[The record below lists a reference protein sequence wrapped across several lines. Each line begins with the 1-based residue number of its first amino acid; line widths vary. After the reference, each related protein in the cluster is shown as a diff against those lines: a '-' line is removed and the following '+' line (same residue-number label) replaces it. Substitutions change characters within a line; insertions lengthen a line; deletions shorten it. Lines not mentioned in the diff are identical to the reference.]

1 MAGHSASVEKG
12 AVSFKA
18 PLALADSVV
27 ISRFRQADSVVFSR
41 FPEKEVV
48 EKTYKSKSKGLQ
60 RTLSIYG
67 FLQELNLE
75 HAAPLPKLLSVETV
89 GQSTK
94 LIQEYVGPD
103 YCQHRPVEEDKFWEL
118 HETSAT
124 ELRNLGLMDRISRH
138 KQNWAVRREGMSFSY
153 RAILLDIGHCSLTP
167 LSLKQTLERRVKL

>member
-1 MAGHSASVEKG
+1 MVISRFHQ
-12 AVSFKA
+12 
-18 PLALADSVV
+18 ADSVV
-27 ISRFRQADSVVFSR
+27 ISRFR
-41 FPEKEVV
+41 EKKVV

-67 FLQELNLE
+67 FLRELNLE
-75 HAAPLPKLLSVETV
+75 HAAPLPKLLSVEMA

-103 YCQHRPVEEDKFWEL
+103 YSQHMPVEEDKFWEL

-138 KQNWAVRREGMSFSY
+138 KQNWA
-153 RAILLDIGHCSLTP
+153 LGHTFYVKKQLIFHKKTKFLYNKAYFFIKKICSKNVTIFL
-167 LSLKQTLERRVKL
+167 

>member
-1 MAGHSASVEKG
+1 M
-12 AVSFKA
+12 KA
-18 PLALADSVV
+18 DIGKHAQADSVV
-27 ISRFRQADSVVFSR
+27 ISRFRHGNSVVISR

-48 EKTYKSKSKGLQ
+48 EKTYKSESKGLQ

-67 FLQELNLE
+67 FLRELNLE
-75 HAAPLPKLLSVETV
+75 HAAPLPKLLSVEMA

-103 YCQHRPVEEDKFWEL
+103 CSQHMPVEEDMFWEL

-138 KQNWAVRREGMSFSY
+138 EQKWALRREGMGY
-153 RAILLDIGHCSLTP
+153 RAIFLDIGQCSLTP
-167 LSLKQTLERRVKL
+167 QSLKQTIERRVKL

>member
-1 MAGHSASVEKG
+1 M
-12 AVSFKA
+12 
-18 PLALADSVV
+18 V
-27 ISRFRQADSVVFSR
+27 ISRFHQADSVLISR
-41 FPEKEVV
+41 FREVV

-67 FLQELNLE
+67 FLRELNLE
-75 HAAPLPKLLSVETV
+75 HAAPLPKLLSVQKV

-138 KQNWAVRREGMSFSY
+138 KENWALRREGMGY
-153 RAILLDIGHCSLTP
+153 RAILLDIGQCSLTP
-167 LSLKQTLERRVKL
+167 QSLKQTIERRVKL